1 MKPGCRIHFFVTATL
16 LVWGA
21 VAWAAESTDPKAD
34 EAKAADVRDAEILT
48 AAKKASILKSGKATY
63 AQLCQNCHADEKAK
77 GDSPSNLFDTK
88 WYHGS
93 RPSEI
98 DKTVQNG
105 VLEKGMPPWGPVLP
119 PEDVTAVV
127 AFILSQ
133 QKSS

>member
-1 MKPGCRIHFFVTATL
+1 MKPGCRIQFLVTAAVL
-16 LVWGA
+16 AWSA
-21 VAWAAESTDPKAD
+21 VAWAADSKDD
-34 EAKAADVRDAEILT
+34 QAADAKTAEARDAEILA
-48 AAKKASILKSGKATY
+48 AAKKNSVLKSGKATY

-98 DKTVQNG
+98 EKTVQIG